1 MGGRA
6 GKGGCGG
13 EGTPE
18 EGPEAERG
26 LGAGPGDPREGA
38 WAIGVEGGGGRRVPT
53 EQMGKREVFERQEI
67 RDPEGLGEVS
77 KTATLGE
84 EGGEP
89 CAVGEMGKGGPVGK
103 GNHWQDALELR
114 RMA

>member
-6 GKGGCGG
+6 GEGSWG

-18 EGPEAERG
+18 EGPRPRGG
-26 LGAGPGDPREGA
+26 LGAGPEDPGEGA
-38 WAIGVEGGGGRRVPT
+38 WAIRVEGGGVPPVRT
-53 EQMGKREVFERQEI
+53 VQMGRREVFERQEI

-89 CAVGEMGKGGPVGK
+89 CAEGEMGKGGRTC
-103 GNHWQDALELR
+103 WER
-114 RMA
+114 